1 MSNCVKA
8 RNGTSKVSQLQRIL
22 YLKSK
27 QEVNYKFYSLYDKVW
42 RIDVLEEAWKQVKS
56 NKGAAGIDGVTIEQ
70 IITKGYEEEMINE
83 LQQALKDQSYEFSS
97 VKQVAIPK
105 PKGGMRLL
113 GIATV
118 KDRIIQTAMKIVIE
132 PIFEADFHECSYGYR
147 PKRNAKQASIAIR
160 SDLYD
165 RAATVVEIDFE
176 SYFDSIPHANLLK
189 LISQR
194 ISDGA
199 MLNLIKQSLKVDINE
214 MGVQKQMKI
223 GVAQG
228 SPISPLYSNIYLNLI
243 DKIWH
248 KLELPW
254 KLHRFADDVVLI
266 CQRDGY
272 KALEKFKEIAER
284 LSLKLNQSKTKVTR
298 LTEGFDFVGYNFVKR
313 KSPTSGKNTIYIFP
327 AKSSEQKIRNS
338 IKYKTSWRA
347 PIQPEE
353 FVEQVNTM
361 VRGWTNYYLHTNASQ
376 AFRKLQRFINIRFRR
391 YLHRRRKGRGY
402 GWKHYP
408 NSKLYE
414 KGIIYIGSGLL
425 EHLQKPVNGLR

>member
-8 RNGTSKVSQLQRIL
+8 RNGTSKVSQLQRVL

-27 QEVNYKFYSLYDKVW
+27 QEVNYRFYSLYDKVW
-42 RIDVLEEAWKQVKS
+42 CTDVLKEAWKQVKA
-56 NKGAAGIDGVTIEQ
+56 NRGAAGNDGVTIEQ
-70 IITKGYEEEMINE
+70 IVTTGYEEEMINE
-83 LQQALKDQSYEFSS
+83 LQQALKDQSYKFSS
-97 VKQVAIPK
+97 IRRVAIPK
-105 PKGGMRLL
+105 PKGGTRLL
-113 GIATV
+113 GIANI
-118 KDRIIQTAMKIVIE
+118 KDRVVQTAIKIVIE
-132 PIFEADFHECSYGYR
+132 PIFEADFHDCSYGYR

-160 SDLYD
+160 NDLYN

-176 SYFDSIPHANLLK
+176 SYFDSIPHCNLLK
-189 LISQR
+189 LISQK

-199 MLNLIKQSLKVDINE
+199 ILRLIKQSLKVGIDK
-214 MGVQKQMKI
+214 MGKTKV
-223 GVAQG
+223 GVPQG

-248 KLELPW
+248 KMEYPW

-272 KALEKFKEIAER
+272 KALEKFKEIAVR
-284 LSLKLNQSKTKVTR
+284 LKLTVNQSKTKVTK
-298 LTEGFDFVGYNFVKR
+298 LTDGFDFVGFNFIKR

-327 AKSSEQKIRNS
+327 TKSSEQKIRNS

-347 PIQPEE
+347 PIQPEQ
-353 FVEQVNTM
+353 FVEQINTM

-376 AFRKLQRFINIRFRR
+376 AFRRLQRFINIRFRR

-414 KGIIYIGSGLL
+414 KGIIYIGSGIL
-425 EHLQKPVNGLR
+425 EYLQKPVNGLR

>member
-1 MSNCVKA
+1 MSNCVTA

-42 RIDVLEEAWKQVKS
+42 RTDVLQEAWKQVKA
-56 NKGAAGIDGVTIEQ
+56 NKGAAGNDEVTIQQ
-70 IITKGYEEEMINE
+70 IVTTGYEEEMINE
-83 LQQALKDQSYEFSS
+83 LQQGLKDQSYEFSS
-97 VKQVAIPK
+97 IRRVAIPK
-105 PKGGMRLL
+105 PKGGTRLL
-113 GIATV
+113 GIANI
-118 KDRIIQTAMKIVIE
+118 KDRVVQTAMKIVIE
-132 PIFEADFHECSYGYR
+132 PIFEADFHDCSYGYR

-160 SDLYD
+160 EDLYD

-176 SYFDSIPHANLLK
+176 SYFDSIPHCNLLK
-189 LISQR
+189 LISQK

-199 MLNLIKQSLKVDINE
+199 ILGLIKQSLKVSIDKVGKTKV
-214 MGVQKQMKI
+214 GVP
-223 GVAQG
+223 QG

-248 KLELPW
+248 KMEYPW

-272 KALEKFKEIAER
+272 KALAKFKEIAAR
-284 LSLKLNQSKTKVTR
+284 LKLTINQSKTKVTR
-298 LTEGFDFVGYNFVKR
+298 LTDGFDFVGFNFIKR
-313 KSPTSGKNTIYIFP
+313 KSPTSGKKTIYIFP
-327 AKSSEQKIRNS
+327 ARSSEQKIRNS
-338 IKYKTSWRA
+338 IKYKTSWKA
-347 PIQPEE
+347 PIQPEK
-353 FVEQVNTM
+353 FVEQINTM

-391 YLHRRRKGRGY
+391 YLHRRRKGHGY

-408 NSKLYE
+408 NRKLYE
-414 KGIIYIGSGLL
+414 KGIIYIGSGIL

>member
-8 RNGTSKVSQLQRIL
+8 RNGTSKVSQLQRVL

-27 QEVNYKFYSLYDKVW
+27 QEVNYRFYSLYDKVW
-42 RIDVLEEAWKQVKS
+42 RTDVLKEAWQQVKA
-56 NKGAAGIDGVTIEQ
+56 NRGAAGNDGVTIEQ
-70 IITKGYEEEMINE
+70 IVTTGYEEEMINE
-83 LQQALKDQSYEFSS
+83 LQQALKDQSYKFSS
-97 VKQVAIPK
+97 IKRVAIPK
-105 PKGGMRLL
+105 PKGGTRLL
-113 GIATV
+113 GIANI
-118 KDRIIQTAMKIVIE
+118 KDRVVQTAMKIVIE
-132 PIFEADFHECSYGYR
+132 PIFEADFHDCSYGYR

-160 SDLYD
+160 NDLYN

-176 SYFDSIPHANLLK
+176 SYFDSIPHCNLLK
-189 LISQR
+189 LISQK

-199 MLNLIKQSLKVDINE
+199 ILRLIKQNLKVSIDK
-214 MGVQKQMKI
+214 MGKTKV
-223 GVAQG
+223 GVPQG

-248 KLELPW
+248 KMEYPW

-272 KALEKFKEIAER
+272 KALEKFKEIAGK
-284 LSLKLNQSKTKVTR
+284 LKLTLNRSKTKVTR

-313 KSPTSGKNTIYIFP
+313 KSPTSGKNNIYIFP

-347 PIQPEE
+347 PIQPEQ
-353 FVEQVNTM
+353 FVEQINTM

-391 YLHRRRKGRGY
+391 YLHRRSKGRGY

-414 KGIIYIGSGLL
+414 KGIIYIGSGIL
-425 EHLQKPVNGLR
+425 EYLQKPVNGLR

>member
-1 MSNCVKA
+1 VLKEAWQQVKA
-8 RNGTSKVSQLQRIL
+8 NR
-22 YLKSK
+22 
-27 QEVNYKFYSLYDKVW
+27 
-42 RIDVLEEAWKQVKS
+42 
-56 NKGAAGIDGVTIEQ
+56 GAAGNDGVTIEQ
-70 IITKGYEEEMINE
+70 IVTTGYEEEMINE
-83 LQQALKDQSYEFSS
+83 LQQVLKDQSYKFSS
-97 VKQVAIPK
+97 VKQVSIPK
-105 PKGGMRLL
+105 PKGGVRLL

-118 KDRIIQTAMKIVIE
+118 KDRIVQTAMKIIIE
-132 PIFEADFHECSYGYR
+132 PIFEADFHDCSYGYR

-160 SDLYD
+160 NDLYN

-176 SYFDSIPHANLLK
+176 SYFDSIPHCNLLK
-189 LISQR
+189 LISQK

-199 MLNLIKQSLKVDINE
+199 ILGLIKQSLKVGIDKVGKTKV
-214 MGVQKQMKI
+214 GVP
-223 GVAQG
+223 QG

-248 KLELPW
+248 KMEYPW

-272 KALEKFKEIAER
+272 KALEKFKEITGK
-284 LSLKLNQSKTKVTR
+284 LKLTLNRSKTKVTR

-347 PIQPEE
+347 PIQPEQ
-353 FVEQVNTM
+353 FVKQINTM

-391 YLHRRRKGRGY
+391 YLHRRSKGRGY

-414 KGIIYIGSGLL
+414 KGIIYIGSGIL
-425 EHLQKPVNGLR
+425 EYLQKPVNGLR